1 MTTSNKDYMT
11 VAQIL
16 EERQKE
22 LLEIWLENIRTFPRS
37 RTLEL
42 MTEEQ
47 LRKQTT
53 ELLRALTTAFS
64 SEEYEDIERPE
75 FADLL
80 AMLRD
85 ISAAHAEQGLSPSET
100 AYFVFS
106 LGSAIRKILIKE
118 LAEDVPRM
126 REAITNVIDVMAK
139 LSLVTVETFAMT
151 REEIITQQS
160 RSLMELSTPVIKL
173 WDGIILLPPT
183 AVWAAGCLA

>member
-1 MTTSNKDYMT
+1 MA
-11 VAQIL
+11 AQEDKIL
-16 EERQKE
+16 ET
-22 LLEIWLENIRTFPRS
+22 WVSNIIALPGT

-42 MTEEQ
+42 MTERQ
-47 LRKQTT
+47 LRTQAT
-53 ELLRALTTAFS
+53 ELLRTLTVALA
-64 SEEYEDIERPE
+64 SEEYEDITRPE
-75 FADLL
+75 FAGAV